1 MPRYTGAGAKP
12 KSGDAV
18 ATWNQRG
25 TTTAGCLPGLA
36 SDRMGNGLGFNPPS
50 PRRTHANHH
59 VRHPAAP
66 SSLPS
71 SSLGGSLPGGSLT
84 RGFIPRGF
92 IPSGFISR
100 GFISGWFISGGLY
113 PAGLYPLDINPL
125 GIDLAGLYPE
135 GLYTAGLC
143 PAGLCPAAPTL
154 NCGRAA
160 LRHAQSVYDGTAP

>member
-50 PRRTHANHH
+50 PRRTHATHH

-92 IPSGFISR
+92 IHSGSMP
-100 GFISGWFISGGLY
+100 GGSL
-113 PAGLYPLDINPL
+113 PGGADSELWQSCFAARAIGLRRHCAVTEPR
-125 GIDLAGLYPE
+125 
-135 GLYTAGLC
+135 C
-143 PAGLCPAAPTL
+143 
-154 NCGRAA
+154 RAESA
-160 LRHAQSVYDGTAP
+160 TGTAHLNEN